1 MGSIRRAAERARQ
14 EKAREKYLKELAEAE
29 ARPKPKPKVEP
40 PKPTKK
46 VEEKKPAAGLK
57 EKISSMVA
65 RKSKKKED

>member
-14 EKAREKYLKELAEAE
+14 VKVREKYLKELAEAE
-29 ARPKPKPKVEP
+29 ARPKLKPKAEP

-57 EKISSMVA
+57 EKISSMVV